1 MRSRAGRKEERE
13 TREAGEVKKL
23 GEGDSCGEEEGGR
36 ERELRCTK
44 ISWEVTE
51 LKTSNEKR
59 D

>member
-36 ERELRCTK
+36 ERIKMHEDK
-44 ISWEVTE
+44 PG
-51 LKTSNEKR
+51 SNRAQNFK
-59 D
+59 